1 MHCLQTSCCL
11 VVLLCVAC
19 QPSGGHGPD
28 SSEDTG
34 DSGSLFET
42 ETTWDS
48 GAGEDGTSS
57 GSGEDS
63 GTVTG
68 DIDTVSEDTGHRPDS
83 DSENGTD
90 TPGDTGIVDD
100 TETLSDADT
109 TTAVD
114 TGADSE
120 TRQETEV
127 VASDSDIDGST
138 ESDTDTM
145 NDTGTDTDT
154 SDNPWLS
161 WVLNVWFKSP
171 SGDQYQGLYWE
182 VNGTVSFYG
191 ETEFAPVENIETDY
205 ATYYLEITDE
215 NDESWQLGYFIRN
228 AGGDDISP
236 RLPLTAGD
244 AVTVV
249 VVQGRSFS
257 TDYGFSVSD
266 SVGLVGAFEEGMEL
280 KDVSPEAMDGLEVT
294 RGDLYDAIIEDEC
307 GIIHGQTMDFSRD
320 TTVNL
325 KNGERGAVDMGAYSV
340 TALNVRS
347 FLWDECVCYDVPTY
361 HSFAAWRE

>member
-1 MHCLQTSCCL
+1 MHYRQTLIYL

-19 QPSGGHGPD
+19 QPSGGQGPD
-28 SSEDTG
+28 SAEDTG
-34 DSGSLFET
+34 DSSSLFET

-48 GAGEDGTSS
+48 SAGEDGTSS
-57 GSGEDS
+57 GNGEDS

-68 DIDTVSEDTGHRPDS
+68 DFDTVSEDTGHRPDS

-90 TPGDTGIVDD
+90 TRGDTGVVED

-109 TTAVD
+109 TASVD

-138 ESDTDTM
+138 ESDTDTV
-145 NDTGTDTDT
+145 NDTGTDSDT
-154 SDNPWLS
+154 SETPWTM

-215 NDESWQLGYFIRN
+215 NDEIWQLGYFIRN
-228 AGGDDISP
+228 AGGDDFSP

-249 VVQGRSFS
+249 VVQGRSFG

-280 KDVSPEAMDGLEVT
+280 KDVTPEAMDGLEVT
-294 RGDLYDAIIEDEC
+294 QGDLYDAIIEDQC

-325 KNGERGAVDMGAYSV
+325 KNGEQGAVDMGAYSV
-340 TALNVRS
+340 TALNVQS

-361 HSFAAWRE
+361 HSFAVWRE